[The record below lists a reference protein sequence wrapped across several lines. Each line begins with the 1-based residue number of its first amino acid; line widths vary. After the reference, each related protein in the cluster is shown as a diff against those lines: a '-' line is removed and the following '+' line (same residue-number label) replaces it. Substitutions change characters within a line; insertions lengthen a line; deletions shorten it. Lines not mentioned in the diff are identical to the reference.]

1 MVLGNPLKV
10 SFVPQRGYDP
20 LFKSLLMPVLLVYG
34 NNSSAKR
41 DNALLVYKLTFIPN

>member
-1 MVLGNPLKV
+1 MVLGNPLIE
-10 SFVPQRGYDP
+10 SFVPQRGYDL
-20 LFKSLLMPVLLVYG
+20 LFKSLLMLVLLVYW